1 MMELRM
7 LKIFLSACLV
17 LAEEKTISRAAEILH
32 ITHIS
37 NLLKK
42 PVIKEILVYVALTQ
56 IGIFLVQ
63 PILSLYIGN

>member
-7 LKIFLSACLV
+7 LKYFLV
-17 LAEEKTISRAAEILH
+17 LAEEKTISCAAEILRL
-32 ITHIS
+32 TCNS

-63 PILSLYIGN
+63 PILSLYIGELS